1 MNLEKHLVLSK
12 YFIHLVGYT
21 EFDKLREEF
30 NGAREGF
37 DAAGHSYVLHALL
50 SKSPL
55 ITEPDL
61 KRYDETI
68 KGYEDKLKAN
78 RNETDFSIKY
88 FQYFAILFSEY
99 YFDKLSTSK
108 AQLLSDLNVF
118 AAKYCA
124 DTNIPVINFTEDD
137 LRKLAYWM
145 ATGSGKTILMHINY
159 WQMIKYFPD
168 WENII
173 LITPNAGLSRQHF
186 EEYRLSGIPCKQY
199 NGSEESLKSRAGEV
213 LIIEVTKLTGE
224 KKGEGVSVDVSYF
237 SENNNLVFIDEGHKG
252 QTSEEKTWKKLREAL
267 AKEGFI
273 FEYSATFGQVIRKN
287 KGLLLEEYSK
297 AIIFDYS
304 YRYFYTDGYGKDF
317 YSYNTNLQEYSAT
330 QTNLVL
336 TAALL
341 AFYEQL
347 QLFEQFKEELRQYKI
362 EKPLWIFVGSK
373 VVGKTDT
380 KDNVQQTSDV
390 VNIIAFLNRALTNTD
405 WLAEQIQLI
414 LSGKS
419 GLIDTKGNDIFNDRF
434 QYVRANNTTAEN
446 ILNTVFNGTG
456 SLELYEIKNAE
467 GEIALQAHN
476 SEQYF
481 GIINIGD
488 VAGLKKKIQ
497 QTLPDM
503 EVKPENILR
512 SQFEIINEIN
522 SPINMLIGSKKFIEG
537 WNSWRVS
544 SMGLLNMGSSEGPQ
558 IIQLFGRGVR
568 LKGKNKSLKREATQR
583 YEIKTLQTL
592 SIFGVNA
599 NYIKAFL
606 DNIENEIELPEEIEI
621 PIRFNKK
628 SDWENKIFTFNTDKR
643 YNFKEQLITL
653 KYAQHIAQRINIDLR
668 PKVTVISGL
677 ESEVAEPQAEYVP
690 ENNPLANP
698 NFSAFIN
705 WDRIFLSL
713 NTYKI
718 AGGYF
723 NLVIR
728 KEVLRRIISENHYK
742 LWMMDNQ
749 YEINDFSVQ
758 KRLHQYAEMI
768 LKDYLNKY
776 YADNEKKYLT
786 KNLKAHLLNTSLFPE
801 LFPEDEK
808 IILKVPKRLVDEV
821 KRLKDDIEQFYTKKK
836 VEQIPTIHFDKHLYS
851 PVATFK
857 QGTNYEE
864 IKSIPVKLNKGETQF
879 IEDLRVWLI
888 TQSERLAN
896 KEVFILRNLSKGKGV
911 GFFVETASFYPDFI
925 LWIKQENQQ
934 DIIFIDPKGIL
945 MMGNTNDE
953 KVVFCTNTINEIQ
966 DAIRLKLKE
975 EGNTTILNLYA
986 YILSVTPYLKVK
998 PKFENGNLVKA
1009 DFKNNHILFQEI
1021 NQNYLNEL
1029 FENKI

>member
-12 YFIHLVGYT
+12 YFLHLVGYT
-21 EFDKLREEF
+21 EFDKLREDF
-30 NGAREGF
+30 NQTPEGF
-37 DAAGHSYVLHALL
+37 DAAGNSFILHGLL
-50 SKSPL
+50 GKS
-55 ITEPDL
+55 IIIAEHDL
-61 KRYDETI
+61 MRYDETI
-68 KGYEDKLKAN
+68 KGYEDKLKTN

-99 YFDKLSTSK
+99 YFDKLSTNK
-108 AQLLSDLNVF
+108 TQLLGDLNEF
-118 AAKYCA
+118 ATKYCA
-124 DTNIPVINFTEDD
+124 DTAIKPITFNEGD
-137 LRKLAYWM
+137 LQKLAYWM

-159 WQMIKYFPD
+159 WQMMKYFSE

-173 LITPNAGLSRQHF
+173 LITPNSGLSKQHF

-199 NGSEESLKSRAGEV
+199 NGSEESLKTRAGEV

-252 QTSEEKTWKKLREAL
+252 QSSEEKTWKKLREAL

-287 KGLLLEEYSK
+287 TGLLLEEYSK

-304 YRYFYTDGYGKDF
+304 YRYFYSDGYGKDF
-317 YSYNTNLQEYSAT
+317 YSYNTNLQEYNET
-330 QTNLVL
+330 QTNIVL
-336 TAALL
+336 AAALL

-347 QLFEQFKEELRQYKI
+347 QIFEQYKDELRQYKI

-373 VVGKTDT
+373 VVGKSLT
-380 KDNVQQTSDV
+380 KDGLQQVSDV
-390 VNIIAFLNRALTNTD
+390 VNIITFLNRVLTNTD
-405 WLAEQIQLI
+405 WLNEQIAII

-419 GLIDTKGNDIFNDRF
+419 GLIDAKGNDIFNERF
-434 QYVRANNTTAEN
+434 QYIKDNNTTAES
-446 ILNTVFNGTG
+446 ILTKVFNGTG
-456 SLELYEIKNAE
+456 SLDLYEIKNAE

-488 VAGLKKKIQ
+488 VDGLKKKIK
-497 QTLPDM
+497 QTLPDI

-512 SQFEIINEIN
+512 SQFDRINEIN

-568 LKGKNKSLKREATQR
+568 LKGKNKSLKREDTQR

-606 DNIENEIELPEEIEI
+606 DNIENEIDLPEEIEI
-621 PIRFNKK
+621 PIHFNKQT
-628 SDWENKIFTFNTDKR
+628 DWENKIFTFKTDKG
-643 YNFKEQLITL
+643 YNFKEQLLTL
-653 KYAQHIAQRINIDLR
+653 KYIQQIAQRINIDLR
-668 PKVTVISGL
+668 PKVTVTSGL
-677 ESEVAEPQAEYVP
+677 DSEVAEPQADYVP
-690 ENNPLANP
+690 ENNPLTNSI
-698 NFSAFIN
+698 FSEFIN

-718 AGGYF
+718 ARGYF
-723 NLVIR
+723 NLIIT
-728 KEVLRRIISENHYK
+728 KEVLQQVISENHYN
-742 LWMMDNQ
+742 LWMMERQ
-749 YEINDFSVQ
+749 IEVNDFSVQ
-758 KRLHQYAEMI
+758 KKLHQYAEMV
-768 LKDYLNKY
+768 LKDYLNKF
-776 YADNEKKYLT
+776 YADSEKKYLT

-801 LFPEDEK
+801 LFPEDNT
-808 IILKVPKRLVDEV
+808 IILKVPKDMVEEV
-821 KRLKDDIEQFYTKKK
+821 LKLKDEIENFYSQD
-836 VEQIPTIHFDKHLYS
+836 VQRIPTIHFDKHLYS
-851 PVATFK
+851 PIAVFRK
-857 QGTNYEE
+857 GTDYEE
-864 IKSIPVKLNKGETQF
+864 IKTIPVKLNKGETDF
-879 IEDLRVWLI
+879 VSHLRTWLI
-888 TQSERLAN
+888 THSKKLEG
-896 KEVFILRNLSKGKGV
+896 KEVFILRNISKKGL
-911 GFFVETASFYPDFI
+911 GFFIETASFYPDFI
-925 LWIKQENQQ
+925 CWIKQNNQQ

-945 MMGNTNDE
+945 MMGNANDE
-953 KVVFCTNTINEIQ
+953 KIRFCTNTINEIQ
-966 DAIRLKLKE
+966 NALRLKLRD
-975 EGNTTILNLYA
+975 EGNATTLNLFA
-986 YILSVTPYLKVK
+986 YILSVTPYMKVK
-998 PKFENGNLVKA
+998 LKFGNGNLTRA

-1021 NQNYLNEL
+1021 NQSYLNEL
-1029 FENKI
+1029 FDGKI

>member
-12 YFIHLVGYT
+12 FFLHLIGYN
-21 EFDKLREEF
+21 EFNKLREDF
-30 NGAREGF
+30 NQTPEGF
-37 DAAGHSYVLHALL
+37 DASGNSFILHGLL
-50 SKSPL
+50 GKTIL
-55 ITEPDL
+55 MAEHDL
-61 KRYDETI
+61 MRYDETI

-99 YFDKLSTSK
+99 YFDKLSTNK
-108 AQLLSDLNVF
+108 TQLLADLNVF
-118 AAKYCA
+118 STKYCT
-124 DTNIPVINFTEDD
+124 DTNIPVINFTEED

-159 WQMIKYFPD
+159 WQMTKYFPD

-173 LITPNAGLSRQHF
+173 LITPNSGLSRQHF

-252 QTSEEKTWKKLREAL
+252 QSSEEKTWKKLREAL

-287 KGLLLEEYSK
+287 TGLLLEEYSK

-317 YSYNTNLQEYSAT
+317 YSYNTNLQEYNAT

-336 TAALL
+336 TAGLL

-380 KDNVQQTSDV
+380 KDNIQQTSDV
-390 VNIIAFLNRALTNTD
+390 VNIIAFLNRVMTNTD
-405 WLAEQIQLI
+405 WLNEQVQSI
-414 LSGKS
+414 LSGNS
-419 GLIDTKGNDIFNDRF
+419 SLIDTKGNDIFNDRF
-434 QYVRANNTTAEN
+434 QYIRGNNITAEN
-446 ILNTVFNGTG
+446 ILSKVFNGTG

-488 VAGLKKKIQ
+488 VAGLKKKIK
-497 QTLPDM
+497 QTLPDL

-512 SQFEIINEIN
+512 SQFERINEIN
-522 SPINMLIGSKKFIEG
+522 PPINMLIGSKKFIEG

-544 SMGLLNMGSSEGPQ
+544 NMGLLNMGSSEGPQ

-568 LKGKNKSLKREATQR
+568 LKGKNKSLKREDTQR

-606 DNIENEIELPEEIEI
+606 DNIENEIEIPEEIEI
-621 PIRFNKK
+621 PIRFNKQ
-628 SDWENKIFTFNTDKR
+628 SDWENKIFTFKTDKG
-643 YNFKEQLITL
+643 YSFKEQLIIL
-653 KYAQHIAQRINIDLR
+653 KYVSQIAQRINIDLR
-668 PKVTVISGL
+668 PKVTVTSGL
-677 ESEVAEPQAEYVP
+677 DSEVAEPQAEYVP
-690 ENNPLANP
+690 ENNPLANQ

-718 AGGYF
+718 ARGYF
-723 NLVIR
+723 NLVIT
-728 KEVLRRIISENHYK
+728 KEVLQQVISENQYF
-742 LWMMDNQ
+742 LWMMDSQ
-749 YEINDFSVQ
+749 FETNDFSVQ
-758 KRLHQYAEMI
+758 KKLHQYAEMI
-768 LKDYLNKY
+768 LKDYLNKF

-786 KNLKAHLLNTSLFPE
+786 QNLKAHLLNTSLFPE
-801 LFPEDEK
+801 LFPENEK
-808 IILKVPKRLVDEV
+808 IILKAPKRMVEEV
-821 KRLKDDIEQFYTKKK
+821 KKLKDDIEQFYNRPK
-836 VEQIPTIHFDKHLYS
+836 VERIPTIHFDKHLYS
-851 PVATFK
+851 PIATFK
-857 QGTNYEE
+857 KGTDFEE
-864 IKSIPVKLNKGETQF
+864 IKTVPVKLNKGETKF
-879 IEDLRVWLI
+879 IEDLKVWL
-888 TQSERLAN
+888 TTHHNQLEE
-896 KEVFILRNLSKGKGV
+896 KEVFVLRNLSKGKGV

-925 LWIKQENQQ
+925 LWIKQSNQQ
-934 DIIFIDPKGIL
+934 DIIFIDPKGL
-945 MMGNTNDE
+945 MMLGGMHNE
-953 KVVFCTNTINEIQ
+953 KVYFCTNTINEIQ
-966 DAIRLKLKE
+966 DALRLKLQE
-975 EGNTTILNLYA
+975 DGNTTTLNLWA
-986 YILSVTPYLKVK
+986 YIVSATPYQQLNKHL
-998 PKFENGNLVKA
+998 NLAKQA
-1009 DFKNNHILFQEI
+1009 FKDNHILFQEI

-1029 FENKI
+1029 FEGKI

>member
-1 MNLEKHLVLSK
+1 MNLEKHLVLNK
-12 YFIHLVGYT
+12 YFLHLVGYT
-21 EFDKLREEF
+21 NFDQLREDF
-30 NGAREGF
+30 NQTPEGF
-37 DAAGHSYVLHALL
+37 DSAGNSFILHGLL
-50 SKSPL
+50 GKAIL
-55 ITEPDL
+55 ITEHDL
-61 KRYDETI
+61 MRYDETI

-78 RNETDFSIKY
+78 RNEADFSIKY

-99 YFDKLSTSK
+99 YFDKLSASK
-108 AQLLSDLNVF
+108 TLLLADLNLF
-118 AAKYCA
+118 ATDYCTDA
-124 DTNIPVINFTEDD
+124 RIPAINFTEDD

-159 WQMIKYFPD
+159 WQMVKYFPG

-173 LITPNAGLSRQHF
+173 LITPNSGLSRQHF
-186 EEYRLSGIPCKQY
+186 EEFRLSGIPCKQY
-199 NGSEESLKSRAGEV
+199 NGSEENLKTRFNEV
-213 LIIEVTKLTGE
+213 LIIEITKLTGE

-252 QTSEEKTWKKLREAL
+252 QSSEEKTWKKLREAL

-287 KGLLLEEYSK
+287 TGLLLEEYSK

-317 YSYNTNLQEYSAT
+317 YSYNTNLQEYNAT

-336 TAALL
+336 TAGLL

-347 QLFEQFKEELRQYKI
+347 QLFEQFKEELKQYKI

-380 KDNVQQTSDV
+380 KDNAQQTSDV
-390 VNIIAFLNRALTNTD
+390 VNIIAFINHVLSNTI
-405 WLAEQIQLI
+405 WLSEQIQVI
-414 LSGKS
+414 LSGMS
-419 GLIDTKGNDIFNDRF
+419 GLIDTRGNDIFSDRF
-434 QYVRANNTTAEN
+434 QYVRAHNINAEN
-446 ILNTVFNGTG
+446 VLSKVFNGTG

-488 VAGLKKKIQ
+488 VDGLKKKIK
-497 QTLPDM
+497 QTLPDI
-503 EVKPENILR
+503 EIKPDNILR
-512 SQFEIINEIN
+512 SQFERINEIN
-522 SPINMLIGSKKFIEG
+522 SSINVLIGSKKFIEG

-568 LKGKNKSLKREATQR
+568 LKGKNKSLKREDTQR

-606 DNIENEIELPEEIEI
+606 DNIENEIELPVEIEI
-621 PIRFNKK
+621 PINLNRQGN
-628 SDWENKIFTFNTDKR
+628 WENKIFTFKTAEG

-653 KYAQHIAQRINIDLR
+653 QYIPQIAQRINIDLR
-668 PKVTVISGL
+668 PKVTVTSGL
-677 ESEVAEPQAEYVP
+677 DSGPAEPEVQYAM
-690 ENNPLANP
+690 ENNPLTNQNYTP
-698 NFSAFIN
+698 YIN
-705 WDRIFLSL
+705 WDRVFLSL

-718 AGGYF
+718 ARGYF
-723 NLVIR
+723 NLIITR
-728 KEVLRRIISENHYK
+728 EVLQQIISENHYS
-742 LWMMDNQ
+742 LWMMDTQFETNNF
-749 YEINDFSVQ
+749 EVQ
-758 KRLHQYAEMI
+758 RKLHQYAEMV
-768 LKDYLNKY
+768 LKDYLNKF

-786 KNLKAHLLNTSLFPE
+786 KNLKAHLLNASLFPE
-801 LFPEDEK
+801 LFPEDNT
-808 IILKVPKRLVDEV
+808 IILKVPRDMVAEV
-821 KRLKDDIEQFYTKKK
+821 LKLKNEIENFYKQD
-836 VEQIPTIHFDKHLYS
+836 VHRIPTIHFDKHLYS
-851 PVATFK
+851 PIASFK
-857 QGTNYEE
+857 KGTDYEE
-864 IKSIPVKLNKGETQF
+864 IKTIPVKLNKGETEF
-879 IEDLRVWLI
+879 VTHLRTWLVS
-888 TQSERLAN
+888 QAKRLEG

-925 LWIKQENQQ
+925 VWIKQEHQQ

-945 MMGNTNDE
+945 MLGNADDE
-953 KVVFCTNTINEIQ
+953 KVRFCTNTINEIQ
-966 DAIRLKLKE
+966 DALRIKLLE
-975 EGNTTILNLYA
+975 EGNPTTLNLYG

-998 PKFENGNLVKA
+998 PKFGNGNLIKA
-1009 DFKNNHILFQEI
+1009 DFKNNHILFQET

-1029 FENKI
+1029 FEGKI

>member
-12 YFIHLVGYT
+12 YFLHLVGYT
-21 EFDKLREEF
+21 EFDKLREDF
-30 NGAREGF
+30 NQTPEGF
-37 DAAGHSYVLHALL
+37 DAAGNSFILHGLMG
-50 SKSPL
+50 KTIL
-55 ITEPDL
+55 IAENDL
-61 KRYDETI
+61 MRYDETI
-68 KGYEDKLKAN
+68 KGYEDKLKSN

-108 AQLLSDLNVF
+108 TQLLADLNVF
-118 AAKYCA
+118 ATKYCT
-124 DTNIPVINFTEDD
+124 DSNIPVINFSEDD

-173 LITPNAGLSRQHF
+173 LITPNSGLSRQHF

-199 NGSEESLKSRAGEV
+199 NGSEESLKTLFNEV

-252 QTSEEKTWKKLREAL
+252 QSSDEKTWKKLREAL

-287 KGLLLEEYSK
+287 TGLLLEEYSK

-317 YSYNTNLQEYSAT
+317 YSYNTNLQEYNPT

-336 TAALL
+336 TAGLL

-347 QLFEQFKEELRQYKI
+347 QLFEQFKEELRHYKI

-373 VVGKTDT
+373 VVGKNLT
-380 KDNVQQTSDV
+380 KDGVQQVSDV
-390 VNIIAFLNRALTNTD
+390 VNIIAFLNRVMTNTD
-405 WLAEQIQLI
+405 WLHEQTQLI

-419 GLIDTKGNDIFNDRF
+419 GLTDTKGNDIFNDRF
-434 QYVRANNTTAEN
+434 QFVRGNNTTAEK
-446 ILNTVFNGTG
+446 ILSKVFNGTG

-488 VAGLKKKIQ
+488 VDGLKKKIKQ
-497 QTLPDM
+497 SLPEM

-512 SQFEIINEIN
+512 SQFERINEIN

-568 LKGKNKSLKREATQR
+568 LKGKNKSLKREDTQR

-606 DNIENEIELPEEIEI
+606 DNIENEIVLPEEIEI
-621 PIRFNKK
+621 PIRFNKH
-628 SDWENKIFTFNTDKR
+628 SDWDNKLFTFKTDKG
-643 YNFKEQLITL
+643 YHFKEQIITF
-653 KYAQHIAQRINIDLR
+653 KYVQHIAQRINIDLR
-668 PKVTVISGL
+668 PEVTVTSGL
-677 ESEVAEPQAEYVP
+677 DSEVAEPQTDYIL

-718 AGGYF
+718 ARGYF
-723 NLVIR
+723 NLVIT
-728 KEVLRRIISENHYK
+728 KEVLRQVISENHYS

-749 YEINDFSVQ
+749 FETNDFSVHR
-758 KRLHQYAEMI
+758 KLHQYAEMI
-768 LKDYLNKY
+768 LKDYLNKF

-786 KNLKAHLLNTSLFPE
+786 KNLKAHLLSTSLFPE
-801 LFPEDEK
+801 LFPEDNT
-808 IILKVPKRLVDEV
+808 IILKVPKDMVAEV
-821 KRLKDDIEQFYTKKK
+821 LKLKDEIENFYKQD
-836 VEQIPTIHFDKHLYS
+836 VQRIPTIHFDKHLYS
-851 PVATFK
+851 PIATFK
-857 QGTNYEE
+857 KGTDYEE
-864 IKSIPVKLNKGETQF
+864 IKTIPVKLNKGETDF
-879 IEDLRVWLI
+879 VSHLRTWLI
-888 TQSERLAN
+888 THAKKLEG
-896 KEVFILRNLSKGKGV
+896 KEVFILRNISKKGL
-911 GFFVETASFYPDFI
+911 GFFIETASFYPDFI
-925 LWIKQENQQ
+925 LWIKQGNQQ

-945 MMGNTNDE
+945 MLGNANDE
-953 KVVFCTNTINEIQ
+953 KVRFCTNTINEIQ
-966 DAIRLKLKE
+966 EALRLKLQE
-975 EGNTTILNLYA
+975 EGNTTTLNLYA
-986 YILSVTPYLKVK
+986 YILSVTPYIKVK
-998 PKFENGNLVKA
+998 PKFGNGNLTKV

-1029 FENKI
+1029 FEGKI